1 MYSEIGPRLPHNLKI
16 SSQGETVRIRYLI
29 VFHAGLLICLH
40 PWYANAITLEEVMT
54 MASEQHP
61 KLRIAEK
68 SVDAAKGNLEEQ
80 GSYAYNPELSLE
92 PQRRR
97 LNAGGT
103 SNDYYITL
111 SQGIEIGG
119 KRGYRELSAQAALS
133 AANRELEATRQQLSI
148 EAAKAFVDLFFA
160 KQMLDMRSRQT
171 AMLQQMSHAIDRRLE
186 VGEAN
191 QLDANLARSTY
202 ASALNAETSAKQGFT
217 LSQSRYYASVGQL
230 GGDQPVNPEL
240 PKLLLDWRPPEN
252 PFEVALQSRPD
263 LAGLRSQLTQSNA
276 QADLAKAQ
284 RIPDPTL
291 SVMNGREAGEQLI
304 LVGISIPIPIWN
316 SHKGAYKAA
325 LAQSERTQT
334 ELEWSE
340 HQLRLEV
347 QAAIYNHES
356 AMSAVASAYKAE
368 EQQSAF
374 DSIKLAQTAFQAGE
388 LDLEDLVIH
397 INQGLDARLTALEI
411 MKRGWLARIRLVEVL
426 GQPEYILKGTEQ

>member
-133 AANRELEATRQQLSI
+133 AANQLAEATRQRLSI
-148 EAAKAFVDLFFA
+148 GAARAF
-160 KQMLDMRSRQT
+160 
-171 AMLQQMSHAIDRRLE
+171 
-186 VGEAN
+186 
-191 QLDANLARSTY
+191 
-202 ASALNAETSAKQGFT
+202 
-217 LSQSRYYASVGQL
+217 
-230 GGDQPVNPEL
+230 
-240 PKLLLDWRPPEN
+240 
-252 PFEVALQSRPD
+252 
-263 LAGLRSQLTQSNA
+263 
-276 QADLAKAQ
+276 
-284 RIPDPTL
+284 
-291 SVMNGREAGEQLI
+291 
-304 LVGISIPIPIWN
+304 
-316 SHKGAYKAA
+316 
-325 LAQSERTQT
+325 
-334 ELEWSE
+334 
-340 HQLRLEV
+340 
-347 QAAIYNHES
+347 
-356 AMSAVASAYKAE
+356 
-368 EQQSAF
+368 
-374 DSIKLAQTAFQAGE
+374 
-388 LDLEDLVIH
+388 
-397 INQGLDARLTALEI
+397 
-411 MKRGWLARIRLVEVL
+411 
-426 GQPEYILKGTEQ
+426 